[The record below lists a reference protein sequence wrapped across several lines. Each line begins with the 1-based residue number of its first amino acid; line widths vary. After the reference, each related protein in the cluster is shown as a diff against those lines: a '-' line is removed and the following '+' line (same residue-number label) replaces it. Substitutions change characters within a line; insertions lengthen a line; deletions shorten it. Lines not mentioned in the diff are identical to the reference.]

1 MRSWCIL
8 SCMSRYSVTHA
19 SLLARLTAGAD
30 PMVWGEFLDRYGEL
44 IQSFARRQNLQAA
57 DCDDVVQDVLVALT
71 QNMPR
76 FTYDQSRG
84 KFRSY
89 LKTITLRAI
98 FKKKARRHGELN
110 LEHIEEATRLAAT
123 DEAVEQNWEL
133 EWRNYHVR
141 LAMRTIR
148 TEFNASD
155 CNAFE
160 RYAVAGEDAQTVA
173 KELATSVNQV
183 YQAKSRILKRL
194 TALIEAQV
202 QDEG

>member
-1 MRSWCIL
+1 M
-8 SCMSRYSVTHA
+8 THA
-19 SLLARLTAGAD
+19 SLLARLTADAD

-98 FKKKARRHGELN
+98 FKKRARCHGEVN
-110 LEHIEEATRLAAT
+110 LEHIEEATCLAAT
-123 DEAVEQNWEL
+123 DEAVERNWEL

-148 TEFNASD
+148 TEFNPSD

-173 KELATSVNQV
+173 KELAMSLTQV

-202 QDEG
+202 LDEG

>member
-1 MRSWCIL
+1 M
-8 SCMSRYSVTHA
+8 
-19 SLLARLTAGAD
+19 
-30 PMVWGEFLDRYGEL
+30 
-44 IQSFARRQNLQAA
+44 
-57 DCDDVVQDVLVALT
+57 VQDVLVALT

-89 LKTITLRAI
+89 LKTITLRVI
-98 FKKKARRHGELN
+98 IKKKARRHGELN